1 MNECRFK
8 DIVLKNDG
16 FLRGPF
22 GSALKKSLFVPKSE
36 QTYKVYEQSVV
47 LQNNPNLGK
56 YYISKEYFEKNMS
69 RFEVKKGDFLVSCSG
84 VNYGT
89 ICYLNSNI
97 EKGVINQALLRIRL
111 DERKIYPLYFL
122 YYFKSYIGKV
132 ITSGTG
138 DSTIPNFP
146 SMSIVKEIPIDLPT
160 YSTQMYIGDLLN
172 NISNKIAMN
181 NKIISE
187 LESMAKTLYDY
198 WFLQFDFPD
207 ENGKPY
213 KSSGGKMV
221 YNEELKREIPEGW
234 EVKSLSQVILSSK
247 NGDWGNEISKAV
259 NDVQVRCFRGA
270 DFSSIISDYNL
281 TAPIRFISE
290 SHRDRLLMDGDLVIE
305 ISGGSPTQA
314 TGRIGY
320 INQSFLDRSD
330 CAMTCSNFCKAF
342 VPLSKNHQYWL
353 YQTWK
358 SYYDNGIMF
367 NFESKTTG
375 IKNLM
380 FDDFCESIKV
390 PVPYLELLQDY
401 QNKVSAFYNLIQR
414 SLNENSDLASLRD
427 FLLPMLMNGQV
438 TFK

>member
-1 MNECRFK
+1 MKRIRDYCIEIGDGLHGTPK
-8 DIVLKNDG
+8 YDISGDYYFING
-16 FLRGPF
+16 
-22 GSALKKSLFVPKSE
+22 
-36 QTYKVYEQSVV
+36 
-47 LQNNPNLGK
+47 NNLGNK
-56 YYISKEYFEKNMS
+56 VISVFDDTKRISTLEA
-69 RFEVKKGDFLVSCSG
+69 KKIKVPLGNNTILVSI
-84 VNYGT
+84 NGT
-89 ICYLNSNI
+89 LGQLAFYNGEKVALGKSACYLNLKD
-97 EKGVINQALLRIRL
+97 EKYKEYIYYYMCLPCFRKYL
-111 DERKIYPLYFL
+111 D
-122 YYFKSYIGKV
+122 SV
-132 ITSGTG
+132 ATG
-138 DSTIPNFP
+138 STIKNIAP
-146 SMSIVKEIPIDLPT
+146 S
-160 YSTQMYIGDLLN
+160 QIGDFPFYINKNYIKIGTLLST
-172 NISNKIAMN
+172 IDSKIELN

-270 DFSSIISDYNL
+270 DFSSIVSDYNL

-353 YQTWK
+353 YQIWK

-390 PVPYLELLQDY
+390 PVPCLELLQDY

-438 TFK
+438 TFKDAAEAHNN

>member
-1 MNECRFK
+1 MKIKLLDACNITTGKLDSNVAVECGKYPFFTCAPEPLRIDNYAFDDNVILLAGNNASGNFHCQRFQGK
-8 DIVLKNDG
+8 FNAYQRTYIITAKTGYDIDYIYYNLLINLG
-16 FLRGPF
+16 H
-22 GSALKKSLFVPKSE
+22 LKKKAQGS
-36 QTYKVYEQSVV
+36 QTK
-47 LQNNPNLGK
+47 
-56 YYISKEYFEKNMS
+56 
-69 RFEVKKGDFLVSCSG
+69 FL
-84 VNYGT
+84 T
-89 ICYLNSNI
+89 M
-97 EKGVINQALLRIRL
+97 
-111 DERKIYPLYFL
+111 
-122 YYFKSYIGKV
+122 
-132 ITSGTG
+132 T
-138 DSTIPNFP
+138 
-146 SMSIVKEIPIDLPT
+146 
-160 YSTQMYIGDLLN
+160 LLN
-172 NISNKIAMN
+172 EFTIDDLSYAMQKKISTSLYNIDSKIALN

-270 DFSSIISDYNL
+270 DFSSIVSDYNL

-353 YQTWK
+353 YQIWK

-390 PVPYLELLQDY
+390 PVPCLELLQDY

-438 TFK
+438 TFKDAAEAHNN

>member
-1 MNECRFK
+1 MNKIFNDFAKITDCLHATPIYCSQGYPMVRVENVNNRFLNLQNCLQVSEETCDLHNK
-8 DIVLKNDG
+8 NHRPQMGDIIITRVGSYGMIALVNTEEKFCLGQNIAIISPFANSRFFYYYLLSPYIQKNIYG
-16 FLRGPF
+16 NSG
-22 GSALKKSLFVPKSE
+22 GSSYKSLSLE
-36 QTYKVYEQSVV
+36 QIR
-47 LQNNPNLGK
+47 NLP
-56 YYISKEYFEKNMS
+56 
-69 RFEVKKGDFLVSCSG
+69 V
-84 VNYGT
+84 
-89 ICYLNSNI
+89 NI
-97 EKGVINQALLRIRL
+97 EGLKI
-111 DERKIYPLYFL
+111 ER
-122 YYFKSYIGKV
+122 
-132 ITSGTG
+132 
-138 DSTIPNFP
+138 
-146 SMSIVKEIPIDLPT
+146 
-160 YSTQMYIGDLLN
+160 IGDLLYL
-172 NISNKIAMN
+172 IDSKIELN

-187 LESMAKTLYDY
+187 LESMAKILYDY

-270 DFSSIISDYNL
+270 DFSSIVSDYNL

-353 YQTWK
+353 YQIWK

-390 PVPYLELLQDY
+390 PVPCLELLQDY

-438 TFK
+438 TFKDAAEAHND

>member
-1 MNECRFK
+1 M
-8 DIVLKNDG
+8 
-16 FLRGPF
+16 
-22 GSALKKSLFVPKSE
+22 
-36 QTYKVYEQSVV
+36 
-47 LQNNPNLGK
+47 
-56 YYISKEYFEKNMS
+56 
-69 RFEVKKGDFLVSCSG
+69 
-84 VNYGT
+84 
-89 ICYLNSNI
+89 
-97 EKGVINQALLRIRL
+97 
-111 DERKIYPLYFL
+111 
-122 YYFKSYIGKV
+122 
-132 ITSGTG
+132 
-138 DSTIPNFP
+138 
-146 SMSIVKEIPIDLPT
+146 
-160 YSTQMYIGDLLN
+160 N

-390 PVPYLELLQDY
+390 PVPCLELLQDY